1 MARKVLTI
9 SLGSEI
15 VKVCEVALAG
25 KKKVQVYNAIDL
37 IIPEGLCDDGV
48 ILDAQALASAIKQG
62 LAGEGF
68 SSKKVIFTITSKRIA
83 NKEAVI
89 PFCKENRI
97 KDIIQ
102 INAAEYFPITNLDN
116 YTFNHSIMEVV
127 QNEGIKNYR
136 LSVTATP
143 NELIEQYYELAKAM
157 GMTVETIDFS
167 GNSILQLLKLQ
178 TAGEGIDAV
187 LQVGGENTVVN
198 IMNGSTMIMQRSI
211 PYGRLAIADAVK
223 NACGI
228 SDDEADMMLIEE
240 NLGVLVGTYPDV
252 ADTVRAMLSSIG
264 RILEFYRARNT
275 EHPIE
280 RIYMIG
286 DVMSVNGLAELVDDE
301 FEQEAQVVEQLRGV
315 EVKNHRVLSDEIV
328 ANYLAN
334 IGAVIAPMGLTLA
347 ATSKKGEKAGGE
359 KLPWW
364 ILIFAGVV
372 AAGMCGGILFM
383 YYTNKTEN
391 DNLRAQIAAIED
403 VGSLKAKY
411 EQSQADITAMQTWYD
426 TTKGANETLAKFI
439 ADLEQVQPEA
449 VAISKLTSNEGEVTI
464 AGTSFGK
471 PPVAQFVKELKKL
484 SYVENVETEY
494 IDETIVDRSADD
506 TFQMTLTLK
515 YEDPK
520 KPEGDEEENSESETE
535 TGEDTADE
543 GTSAEPEAEDHS
555 EEGQSEEPAEEA
567 MELTEEGSDDTI
579 NDSESDTEES
589 LEEIPGEEESTD
601 EGEVPE
607 DAAGE
612 GDEGADEEG
621 GVE

>member
-102 INAAEYFPITNLDN
+102 INAAEYFPITNLEN

-157 GMTVETIDFS
+157 GMSVETIDFS

-223 NACGI
+223 NARGI
-228 SDDEADMMLIEE
+228 SDDEADMALIEE

-301 FEQEAQVVEQLRGV
+301 FEQEVQVVEQLRGV

-347 ATSKKGEKAGGE
+347 TASKKSEKAGGE

-403 VGSLKAKY
+403 VGNLKARY
-411 EQSQADITAMQTWYD
+411 EQSQADLTAMQTWYD
-426 TTKGANETLAKFI
+426 TTKGANETLARFI
-439 ADLEQVQPEA
+439 SNLEKVQPEA
-449 VAISKLTSNEGEVTI
+449 VAISKITSSEGEVSI
-464 AGTSFGK
+464 IGTSYGK
-471 PPVAQFVKELKKL
+471 PAVAQFIKELKKL
-484 SYVENVETEY
+484 GYVENVKTEY
-494 IDETIVDRSADD
+494 INETIANHSADD
-506 TFQMTLTLK
+506 SFQMTLTLK

-520 KPEGDEEENSESETE
+520 KPEGDEESSESETD
-535 TGEDTADE
+535 TGEEAADE
-543 GTSAEPEAEDHS
+543 DTSTEFETEDNS
-555 EEGQSEEPAEEA
+555 VEDQSEETAEEV
-567 MELTEEGSDDTI
+567 MELTEDSSDDTL
-579 NDSESDTEES
+579 SEGEDETEES
-589 LEEIPGEEESTD
+589 LEEISGEEDSID

-607 DAAGE
+607 DAGGE
-612 GDEGADEEG
+612 GDEGTSEEG
-621 GVE
+621 GAE

>member
-102 INAAEYFPITNLDN
+102 INAAEYFPITNLEN

-157 GMTVETIDFS
+157 GMGVETIDFS

-223 NACGI
+223 NARGI

-301 FEQEAQVVEQLRGV
+301 FEQEVQVVEQLRGV
-315 EVKNHRVLSDEIV
+315 EVKNHHVLSDEIV

-347 ATSKKGEKAGGE
+347 PTSKRSEKAGGE

-372 AAGMCGGILFM
+372 AIGMCGGILFV
-383 YYTNKTEN
+383 YYNENKEA

-403 VGSLKAKY
+403 VSSLKERY
-411 EQSQADITAMQTWYD
+411 EQSQADVGIMESWFD
-426 TTKGANETLAKFI
+426 TTKGANESLAKFVD
-439 ADLEQVQPEA
+439 DLEEKMPKGI
-449 VAISKLTSNEGEVTI
+449 AITRLSSNEGEMTI
-464 AGTSFGK
+464 EGKSFGK
-471 PPVAQFVKELKKL
+471 PSIAEFVKKLKELP
-484 SYVENVETEY
+484 YVSNVKMDIIT
-494 IDETIVDRSADD
+494 ETIEDSSAED
-506 TFQMTLTLK
+506 TFTLTLSLK
-515 YEDPK
+515 YDDPK
-520 KPEGDEEENSESETE
+520 KDSGEDEEESVEDSAQEEEEEASAENVSDEASSEETQSGDTENELQEETSDEELQDIETE
-535 TGEDTADE
+535 
-543 GTSAEPEAEDHS
+543 
-555 EEGQSEEPAEEA
+555 
-567 MELTEEGSDDTI
+567 
-579 NDSESDTEES
+579 NDSESGETLEEVPGEDTDAGDEEVRPEDTTEEVQ
-589 LEEIPGEEESTD
+589 ERV
-601 EGEVPE
+601 EG
-607 DAAGE
+607 
-612 GDEGADEEG
+612 GDE
-621 GVE
+621 